1 MMLAAILIRV
11 ASQILSSIMGGCA
24 LFCLY
29 DSAQIPD
36 YDVARY
42 LVLSALKW
50 GGCATA
56 IVYFQDKYLV

>member
-1 MMLAAILIRV
+1 MMLATILIRV
-11 ASQILSSIMGGCA
+11 GSQILSSIMGGCA

-29 DSAQIPD
+29 YAAQIPD
-36 YDVARY
+36 HDVVCY

-56 IVYFQDKYLV
+56 IVYAQGKYLD